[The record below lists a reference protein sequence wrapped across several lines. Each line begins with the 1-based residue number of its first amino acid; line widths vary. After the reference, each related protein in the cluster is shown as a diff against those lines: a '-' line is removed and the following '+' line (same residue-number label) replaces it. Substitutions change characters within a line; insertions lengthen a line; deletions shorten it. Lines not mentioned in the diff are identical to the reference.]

1 MKSKQQR
8 EAVINW
14 CVQQGLA
21 KSGHGNLKLPV
32 ITTAEPV
39 PDAAAPK
46 LSLTITTNSV
56 DRHGDILE
64 PAGADLK
71 QFLKNPVFLWAHE
84 YRALPIGKATKITRR
99 DDRIEAE
106 VLFAD
111 TRFAQEVYELY
122 RQGFLK
128 ACSVGFLP
136 LAWDV
141 ITDED
146 GKFKGYHVKEWELLE
161 LSAVPVPANP
171 DALANALNNE
181 EIVISAK
188 GLAKSLKRAIV
199 NAHHN
204 HAPLDA
210 TKSLPETE
218 PESQT
223 IGTGSQAK
231 SSPAPLLL
239 KRADL
244 SALVLQLN
252 HEVSKHLAQNIERLA
267 AAAFD
272 RRMGRT

>member
-1 MKSKQQR
+1 MKSTQER

-32 ITTAEPV
+32 ITTAKPV
-39 PDAAAPK
+39 SDTAAPK

-84 YRALPIGKATKITRR
+84 YRALPIGKATKITRK

-106 VLFAD
+106 ILFAD
-111 TRFAQEVYELY
+111 TKFAQEVYELY

-141 ITDED
+141 ITDAE
-146 GKFKGYHVKEWELLE
+146 GKFKGYHVKKWELLE

-188 GLAKSLKRAIV
+188 GLAKSLRRAIV
-199 NAHHN
+199 EADHQ
-204 HAPLDA
+204 HAPLGA

-218 PESQT
+218 PASRT

-231 SSPAPLLL
+231 SSSAPLLL
-239 KRADL
+239 QRAQL
-244 SALVLQLN
+244 GTLVLQLN
-252 HEVSKHLAQNIERLA
+252 REVSRHLAQSIERLA

-272 RRMGRT
+272 RRMGRI